1 MVVTVRTIRAFLIVR
16 TASTVPR
23 MENAIPLSED
33 SYIRR
38 DDRTAFTDVLIF
50 GAALYTVRS
59 ILQRQVH

>member
-1 MVVTVRTIRAFLIVR
+1 
-16 TASTVPR
+16 